1 MMPFVL
7 RVLAGAAGGA
17 LFGVAFGALASV
29 FHGGPTL
36 AVGVSES
43 WAWFAVGGALVG
55 LGAHLARRAD
65 ARSRPRSENT
75 QPGSPDAR

>member
-1 MMPFVL
+1 MRPGRVCALRGLGSGVLYYSLADPRMPLIL

-36 AVGVSES
+36 AVGVGES
-43 WAWFAVGGALVG
+43 WAWF
-55 LGAHLARRAD
+55 R
-65 ARSRPRSENT
+65 
-75 QPGSPDAR
+75 